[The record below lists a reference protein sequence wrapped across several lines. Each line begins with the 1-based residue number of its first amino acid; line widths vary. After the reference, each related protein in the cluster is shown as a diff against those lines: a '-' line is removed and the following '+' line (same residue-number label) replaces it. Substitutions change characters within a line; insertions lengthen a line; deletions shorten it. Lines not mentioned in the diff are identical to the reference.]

1 MEASKEKLNGLNEIR
16 EAAFD
21 LYPNA
26 TKITISIDGDK
37 IRVSPIEDYAIPQ
50 GGLSP
55 EEE

>member
-1 MEASKEKLNGLNEIR
+1 MEENKEKLNGLNEIR

-26 TKITISIDGDK
+26 TKITIAIDGDK
-37 IRVSPIEDYAIPQ
+37 IRVSPIEDYAIPV
-50 GGLSP
+50 GSS